1 MAGLR
6 VSGGKPGRLPPSR
19 RTSRAA
25 VANHR
30 LPRARQALADRG
42 RSFFVN
48 SHPFELRDARHW
60 MEKHGYLAVGT
71 MPLEQVLTRL

>member
-1 MAGLR
+1 MSA
-6 VSGGKPGRLPPSR
+6 SAIS
-19 RTSRAA
+19 S
-25 VANHR
+25 
-30 LPRARQALADRG
+30 LPRRQHRG

-71 MPLEQVLTRL
+71 LPLEQVLTRL